1 MRNNC
6 DNQIYRNHSF
16 SKLRRKNK
24 QEIQN
29 AKFNLENRNQEIND
43 ITKYTCKPKNKTI
56 ENDNRLHSKYNN
68 IYSKFKQ
75 KILQNR
81 HTAHNKVHN
90 NINNFQEESKK
101 INNIITMKITIMM
114 ATIIYAKIA

>member
-43 ITKYTCKPKNKTI
+43 ITKYTFVEIFCNLL
-56 ENDNRLHSKYNN
+56 EKYCNVV
-68 IYSKFKQ
+68 I
-75 KILQNR
+75 II
-81 HTAHNKVHN
+81 VVM
-90 NINNFQEESKK
+90 KK
-101 INNIITMKITIMM
+101 IYFI
-114 ATIIYAKIA
+114 